1 MELAAAGDGFPML
14 LETVLLVALAALLA
28 SAACTDL
35 SARRIP
41 NGIVAS
47 VGLLWLPFALTL
59 PLPTA
64 GLALGLAMAVL
75 LVGMGAWSAGWF
87 GAGDAKLLAALSLWA
102 GPAHLLPLLLTIAV
116 SGGVLAIA
124 MLLAR
129 RLHAVMP
136 VAFDTAWIGTGRDP
150 ASISL
155 PYGLA
160 IAAGGLWLV
169 GVKLAS

>member
-1 MELAAAGDGFPML
+1 ML
-14 LETVLLVALAALLA
+14 SVYASLIALAALLVG
-28 SAACTDL
+28 AAWTDL
-35 SARRIP
+35 RARRIP

-47 VGLLWLPFALTL
+47 IGLLWLPFALTL

-102 GPAHLLPLLLTIAV
+102 GPAHLLPLLLTVAV
-116 SGGVLAIA
+116 SGGVLAMA

-129 RLHAVMP
+129 RLREVIPA
-136 VAFDTAWIGTGRDP
+136 ALGTVWVGTDRIP

-169 GVKLAS
+169 GVRLAG

>member
-1 MELAAAGDGFPML
+1 ML
-14 LETVLLVALAALLA
+14 SVYALLMTLAALLA
-28 SAACTDL
+28 GAAWTDL
-35 SARRIP
+35 RTRRIP

-47 VGLLWLPFALTL
+47 TGLLWLPFALTL

-75 LVGMGAWSAGWF
+75 LAGMGAWSAGWF
-87 GAGDAKLLAALSLWA
+87 GAGDVKLLAALSLWA
-102 GPAHLLPLLLTIAV
+102 GPAHLLPLLLVIAV

-129 RLHAVMP
+129 RLCAVMP
-136 VAFDTAWIGTGRDP
+136 VVLGTAWVGTGRDP
-150 ASISL
+150 ASLSL

-169 GVKLAS
+169 GVTLAG

>member
-1 MELAAAGDGFPML
+1 ML
-14 LETVLLVALAALLA
+14 SVYASLVALAALLA
-28 SAACTDL
+28 GAAWTDL
-35 SARRIP
+35 RARRIP

-47 VGLLWLPFALTL
+47 IGLLWLPFALTL

-64 GLALGLAMAVL
+64 GLSLGLAMAVL
-75 LVGMGAWSAGWF
+75 VAGMGAWSAGWF
-87 GAGDAKLLAALSLWA
+87 GAGDAKLLAALGLWA
-102 GPAHLLPLLLTIAV
+102 GPAHLLPLLLTMAV
-116 SGGVLAIA
+116 SGGLLAIA

-129 RLHAVMP
+129 RLRAAMP
-136 VAFDTAWIGTGRDP
+136 AALGTAWIETGSDP

-169 GVKLAS
+169 GVTLAG

>member
-1 MELAAAGDGFPML
+1 ML
-14 LETVLLVALAALLA
+14 SVYALLIALAALLA
-28 SAACTDL
+28 GAAWTDVR
-35 SARRIP
+35 ARRIP

-47 VGLLWLPFALTL
+47 IGLMWLPFALTL

-75 LVGMGAWSAGWF
+75 VAGMGAWSAGWF

-102 GPAHLLPLLLTIAV
+102 APAYLLPLLLTIAV
-116 SGGVLAIA
+116 SGGALAVA

-129 RLHAVMP
+129 RLRAVMP
-136 VAFDTAWIGTGRDP
+136 AALGTAWVGTGRDP

-169 GVKLAS
+169 GVRLAG